1 MEITHLNRP
10 YTTSYVLYFAKIPTI
25 IAIKEMYIGRCPML
39 LYRH

>member
-10 YTTSYVLYFAKIPTI
+10 YTTSYVLYFAKIPAI
-25 IAIKEMYIGRCPML
+25 IVIKEMYITLRPML